1 LSESCLDK
9 RQVLIFARFWCLLVL
24 GAALTSRAE
33 GDTMDI
39 SIERM
44 KQDLARKGYAQQT
57 QDHYLRAAHALSRRF
72 EQPIATLTA
81 DNLRTFVDEIAGAGN
96 SPSWVAI
103 QLVAI
108 RFLYGKT
115 LGQPELVAFISF
127 PKKRSILP
135 QILSPD
141 EVDALLR
148 EIRIPR
154 HQAIAMVM
162 YGAGLRIS
170 EAVVLEVTD
179 IDGPRGVIRVRH
191 GKGNRPRE
199 AKLPQSLYQWLR
211 EFWRRERPPL
221 PFLFASKKSEKPPT
235 SRTVRNAIADAAKR
249 AGIKK
254 HVTPHVLRHSFATHL
269 LENGTDIRVVGVL
282 LGHASIL
289 STVRYAR
296 VTNKIVR
303 NTPSP
308 LDLLPRNRRQ

>member
-1 LSESCLDK
+1 
-9 RQVLIFARFWCLLVL
+9 
-24 GAALTSRAE
+24 
-33 GDTMDI
+33 MDI

-44 KQDLARKGYAQQT
+44 KQDLARKGYAQPT
-57 QDHYLRAAHALSRRF
+57 QDHYLRTARALSRRF
-72 EQPIATLTA
+72 EQPVATLTA
-81 DNLRTFVDEIAGAGN
+81 DDLRTFVDEIEAVGN
-96 SPSWVAI
+96 SPSTVAI
-103 QLVAI
+103 QLVAL
-108 RFLYGKT
+108 RFLYRKT
-115 LGQPELVAFISF
+115 LGRPELVAFIAF

-170 EAVVLEVTD
+170 EAVVLEVSD
-179 IDGPRGVIRVRH
+179 IDGSRGVIRVRH

-199 AKLPQSLYQWLR
+199 AKLSQSLHQWLR
-211 EFWRRERPPL
+211 EYWRRERPPL
-221 PFLFASKKSEKPPT
+221 PFLFASKEWPKPPT
-235 SRTVRNAIADAAKR
+235 TRAVRNAFADAAKR

-269 LENGTDIRVVGVL
+269 LENGSDIRVVGVL

-296 VTNKIVR
+296 VTDKIVR
-303 NTPSP
+303 DTPSP
-308 LDLLPRNRRQ
+308 LDLLPRVRRR